1 MEEQKILESDLV
13 FTQKPSAKRK
23 KNSTGWEYLGYA
35 GQVGFL
41 VAGPICL
48 GALIGKSLDSS
59 YGWYPQATLSGLG
72 IGFLFSIIGFIQF
85 VREIVKKRT

>member
-1 MEEQKILESDLV
+1 MEFRNNTESDLV
-13 FTQKPSAKRK
+13 FTQKPAMVKRVK
-23 KNSTGWEYLGYA
+23 ATGWEYLGYA

-48 GALIGKSLDSS
+48 GALAGKWIDSS
-59 YGWYPQATLSGLG
+59 NGWYPKATLTGLG
-72 IGFLFSIIGFIQF
+72 IGFFFSIVGFIQF